1 MKGPWCAA
9 VLCRSHLQPQC
20 LSLCAAA
27 WCTLLFLRP
36 TPNILV
42 SKCKTVVVCIFLYFF
57 CTSWRIAENISFAVW
72 TQWLGWSYEWQDAK
86 CLYVWKQME
95 GIHTACPS
103 PLLCMETGC
112 SFLSVAP
119 FQKENIL
126 KTQCLYD
133 ILLYYFSSYFSSDVT
148 IIHEHVF
155 CFNDCWRRQIGLL
168 NVFRFLHIYIH
179 VSKNQ
184 MPMFSAKG
192 LSWWPSLALCDGPCF
207 CYEY

>member
-1 MKGPWCAA
+1 MSHRLPATLKCSVCPGSLCPISSRFSQGVKGLWCAA
-9 VLCRSHLQPQC
+9 VLCRSHLSSSAC
-20 LSLCAAA
+20 LCAAA
-27 WCTLLFLRP
+27 WCTLLSLRP

-95 GIHTACPS
+95 GIHAACPS
-103 PLLCMETGC
+103 PLPYMETGC
-112 SFLSVAP
+112 PFLPVAP

-126 KTQCLYD
+126 KTQHLYD
-133 ILLYYFSSYFSSDVT
+133 ILLYYFSSYFSSDVK

-155 CFNDCWRRQIGLL
+155 CFNDCWSS
-168 NVFRFLHIYIH
+168 FRCLEANWFIRCL
-179 VSKNQ
+179 
-184 MPMFSAKG
+184 
-192 LSWWPSLALCDGPCF
+192 
-207 CYEY
+207 